1 MRQIRHTIQL
11 SAFVL
16 VSLLAASASTKFQAN
31 TTLSAETASN
41 TSAAVTF
48 VSQTNGNV
56 GATNISKVPTR
67 TLLYANSGSKLFA
80 HFMPWF
86 GFSNHM
92 NVGYSSDDAL
102 QVQNQVADMVSRG
115 LDGAIIDWYG
125 RGQSNKQYLA
135 YDQTTQLL
143 MHQAEL
149 QPAFNFLVMYDAG
162 ALKTCAATA
171 GCDVTQAMIDD
182 LNYVNV
188 TYAPSK
194 AYVHVG
200 TQPVIFFFGD
210 DAYAIDWTRV
220 HNGVAGNPLLVFRN
234 AGAFTHTQSGGGY
247 SWLAPETVST
257 TDPMALLYMDN
268 FYRTAQTHASMFSM
282 GSAYKGFNDSLAA
295 WGTGRLINQQCGQ
308 TWLKSMAEAGKFYSS
323 TLPLSFLQVVTWN
336 DYEEGTEIETGIDNC
351 VTVNASVSGTVASW
365 SITGQ
370 ANTVD
375 HYSIYLSQD
384 GQNLMWLADAAGP
397 GAMDLAAF
405 GFNSGNYQ
413 VFVKAIGKP
422 SLTNKISASVP
433 VTISNK
439 PPIAVLSVTPL
450 SGTAPLNVAASAA
463 GSSDSDGSVVS
474 TTINFGDGSALVNAI
489 SASHTY
495 STAGT
500 FTVTA
505 TVTDNLG
512 ATASQTAVVS
522 VTAANKPPIATLSVT
537 PTSGYAPVTVTASTA
552 ASSDPDGTIAGSVIN
567 WGDGTS
573 AAGPSASHVYSTAGT
588 YSITATVTDNLGAT
602 ASQTAVVTVTAAN
615 KPPVAALSVT
625 PLSGYAPIT
634 VTAGTAASSD
644 PDGTIAGSVIN
655 WGDGTSSAG
664 PSASHVY
671 STAGTYTITAT
682 VTDNLGATSSTTS
695 SVTAQAPQV
704 VVKSPVSSM
713 QTAATLSVPLLNS
726 PLHLVASGFSGFT
739 VTAMQI
745 YIDGNLVNSFSAAA
759 IDTNVAASPGAHA
772 FVIKGWDSA
781 GRSFSSNFSV
791 TVNAPP
797 TAALNL
803 NTASLLM
810 GGSVTASA
818 AASTDV
824 DGSIV
829 STTINFGD
837 GAVASGASATHQY
850 TKAGTYTVTATVTD
864 NAGASSSKSQSVT
877 VKPQFT
883 TITSPTVSS
892 TTSSSV
898 TITGTASSGYPITAT
913 QIYVDGVLK
922 AQTTTSSASKAVSLT
937 LGTHSITVQG
947 WDASGATFRSAMTL
961 TKN

>member
-1 MRQIRHTIQL
+1 VRQIRHSIQL
-11 SAFVL
+11 IAFVL
-16 VSLLAASASTKFQAN
+16 CSLLAAAASTKFQAT
-31 TTLSAETASN
+31 TTLSAETGSN
-41 TSAAVTF
+41 TSAAGSF

-56 GATNISKVPTR
+56 GGANISKVSTR
-67 TLLYANSGSKLFA
+67 NLLYANAGTKIFA

-92 NVGYSSDDAL
+92 NVGYNSNDAL
-102 QVQNQVADMVSRG
+102 QVQKQVADMVSRG
-115 LDGAIIDWYG
+115 LDGTIIDWYG
-125 RGQSNKQYLA
+125 RGQSNKQFLA
-135 YDQTTQLL
+135 YDQTTQLI

-149 QPAFNFLVMYDAG
+149 QPAFSFLVMYDTG
-162 ALKTCAATA
+162 ALKTCAATV

-188 TYAPSK
+188 TYAPSR

-220 HNGVAGNPLLVFRN
+220 RAGVAGNPLLVFRN
-234 AGAFTHTQSGGGY
+234 AGAYTHTQAGGGY

-282 GSAYKGFNDSLAA
+282 GSGYKGFNDSLAA

-308 TWLKSMAEAGKFYSS
+308 TWLKSMAEAGKYYSS
-323 TLPLSFLQVVTWN
+323 TLPLAFLQVVTWN

-351 VTVNASVSGTVASW
+351 VTVNAAVTGTVASW

-384 GQNLMWLADAAGP
+384 GQNLMWLADSASA

-413 VFVKAIGKP
+413 VFVKATGKP
-422 SLTNKISASVP
+422 SMTNKMSAGVQ
-433 VTISNK
+433 VTIPNK
-439 PPIAVLSVTPL
+439 PPVAVLSVTPL
-450 SGTAPLNVAASAA
+450 TGTAPLNVTASAA
-463 GSSDSDGSVVS
+463 ASSDIDGSIVS
-474 TTINFGDGSALVNAI
+474 TAINFGDGSAVVNAI

-495 STAGT
+495 ATAGT

-512 ATASQTAVVS
+512 ATASQSAVVT
-522 VTAANKPPIATLSVT
+522 VIAANKPPVAVLSVT
-537 PTSGYAPVTVTASTA
+537 PSNGYAPVTVTASTS
-552 ASSDPDGTIAGSVIN
+552 ASTDPDGTIASSVIN

-573 AAGPSASHVYSTAGT
+573 TAGPTASH
-588 YSITATVTDNLGAT
+588 I
-602 ASQTAVVTVTAAN
+602 
-615 KPPVAALSVT
+615 
-625 PLSGYAPIT
+625 YA
-634 VTAGTAASSD
+634 
-644 PDGTIAGSVIN
+644 
-655 WGDGTSSAG
+655 
-664 PSASHVY
+664 
-671 STAGTYTITAT
+671 TAGTYTITAI
-682 VTDNLGATSSTTS
+682 VTDNLGASASATLN
-695 SVTAQAPQV
+695 VTALSPQV
-704 VVKSPVSSM
+704 VVKSPVASV
-713 QTAATLSVPLLNS
+713 TGAALSVPLLNS
-726 PLHLVASGFSGFT
+726 PLHLVASGFSGFA

-745 YIDGNLVNSFSAAA
+745 YVDGKLVNTFATPA
-759 IDTNVAASPGAHA
+759 IDTSVAAAPGLHA
-772 FVIKGWDSA
+772 FVIKGWDSG
-781 GRSFSSNFSV
+781 GRSFSSGFNV

-797 TAALNL
+797 TAALGL
-803 NTASLLM
+803 NSASVLV

-818 AASTDV
+818 AASTDA

-829 STTINFGD
+829 STSINFGD

-850 TKAGTYTVTATVTD
+850 TVAGTYTVTATVTD
-864 NAGASSSKSQSVT
+864 NTGASSSKSQSVT
-877 VKPQFT
+877 VNPQFT
-883 TITSPTVSS
+883 TITSPTVTG
-892 TTSSSV
+892 TTSSQV
-898 TITGTASSGYPITAT
+898 TVAGTASSGYAITAT

-922 AQTTTSSASKAVSLT
+922 AQTRTASANTVVTLAV
-937 LGTHSITVQG
+937 GTHLLTVQG
-947 WDASGATFRSAMTL
+947 WDASGATFRSAMTFS
-961 TKN
+961 KK

>member
-149 QPAFNFLVMYDAG
+149 QPAFNFLVMYDTG

-537 PTSGYAPVTVTASTA
+537 P
-552 ASSDPDGTIAGSVIN
+552 
-567 WGDGTS
+567 
-573 AAGPSASHVYSTAGT
+573 
-588 YSITATVTDNLGAT
+588 
-602 ASQTAVVTVTAAN
+602 
-615 KPPVAALSVT
+615 
-625 PLSGYAPIT
+625 LSGYAPIT
-634 VTAGTAASSD
+634 VTASTAASSD

-695 SVTAQAPQV
+695 SVTAQSPQV

-713 QTAATLSVPLLNS
+713 QTAATLGVPLLNS